1 MIRAVGQPGDL
12 GWVVMA
18 HGERYAAEYGWN
30 MYFEGVVAQIIADF
44 AAGNDPEREAG
55 WIAEIDGRRAGCVFC
70 VRADDETAQLRA
82 LLVEPFARGH
92 GVGRQLVDACLDF
105 ARTAGYQRMTL
116 FTTNALVAARSIYV
130 SRGFTLTSEEPDDS
144 FGKPLLAQRYDL
156 DLLTTR
162 VGRGTPA
169 SQVC

>member
-12 GWVVMA
+12 GWVLMA
-18 HGERYAAEYGWN
+18 HGELYAAEYGWSSN
-30 MYFEGVVAQIIADF
+30 FEALVARIIADF

-55 WIAEIDGRRAGCVFC
+55 WIAELDGRRAGSVFC
-70 VRADDETAQLRA
+70 MDAGDGTAQLRA

-92 GVGRQLVDACLDF
+92 GVGGRLVDTCLNF
-105 ARTAGYQRMTL
+105 ARRAGYQRMTL
-116 FTTNALVAARSIYV
+116 FTTSPLVAARSLYV

-156 DLLTTR
+156 DLTTLPS
-162 VGRGTPA
+162 VA
-169 SQVC
+169 SQR